1 MMQVGLTG
9 MGNNGFMNYVM
20 QSQQNTDMLIH
31 DFEQLIAAGYNPN
44 TIKEQ
49 AFANRGI
56 SESDLTDLDKK
67 RLQRK
72 VEEIYQAYN
81 SRRRY

>member
-20 QSQQNTDMLIH
+20 QSQRNTDILIK

-44 TIKEQ
+44 TVIDQ
-49 AFANRGI
+49 AFSNRGI
-56 SESDLTDLDKK
+56 KQSDLTDTDKK

-72 VEEIYQAYN
+72 VEELYQSYH
-81 SRRRY
+81 SQGRY